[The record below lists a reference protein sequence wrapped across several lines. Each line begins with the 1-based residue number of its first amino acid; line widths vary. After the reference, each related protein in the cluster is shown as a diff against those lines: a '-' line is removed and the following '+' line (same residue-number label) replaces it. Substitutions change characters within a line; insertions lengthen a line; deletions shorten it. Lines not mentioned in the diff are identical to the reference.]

1 MQKKISK
8 IKVLLYI
15 IFIFIIIA
23 DQVTKMLIVQKNII
37 LIPNFFSL
45 IYTQD
50 TGVAFGL
57 LPSKLIIII
66 PANIVVLG
74 LIVKFLRE
82 NKDTM
87 NYPIII
93 SLVLIL
99 AGGTSNFID
108 RIFRGY
114 VIDFIHI
121 NLFNIPTFNIADIS
135 ITIGIII
142 LLIIIVKQLFFSKKE
157 LKYCKY

>member
-114 VIDFIHI
+114 VIEFIHI

-157 LKYCKY
+157 

>member
-1 MQKKISK
+1 MEEQKKINK
-8 IKVLLYI
+8 IKILLYI
-15 IFIFIIIA
+15 IFIFIIVI
-23 DQVTKMLIVQKNII
+23 DQVSKILIAQKNII
-37 LIPNFFSL
+37 LIPDFFSL
-45 IYTQD
+45 TYTQN
-50 TGVAFGL
+50 TGVAFGI
-57 LPSKLIIII
+57 LPSNLIIII

-74 LIVKFLRE
+74 LIIKFLRE

-87 NYPIII
+87 NYPVII

-157 LKYCKY
+157 